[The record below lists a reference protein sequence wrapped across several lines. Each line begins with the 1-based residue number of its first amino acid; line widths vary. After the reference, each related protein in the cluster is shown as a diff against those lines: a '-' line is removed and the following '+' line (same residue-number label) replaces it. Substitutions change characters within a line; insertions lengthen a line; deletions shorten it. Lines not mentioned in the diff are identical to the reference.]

1 MDTKKVTI
9 GVFVATTLVFGVL
22 AFKTPTVVTVP
33 EVTQLGSSAPVVNVP
48 APVVNVEA
56 AKVTVPAPI
65 VNVTVPK
72 QDVKLGSVASPD
84 IQSPYFSFGGVREWG
99 IRTDSLT
106 QATTTVCALRA
117 PASTSTL
124 NFASIQ
130 FKVSSTTASLVTMV
144 RAPTAYAT
152 TTAAGA
158 TSLGTVS
165 LTANGQGMLVAS
177 STQLYQ
183 FTPNSWLVVGMQDTT
198 AEATAGTFSPTG
210 TCQAAWYEN

>member
-56 AKVTVPAPI
+56 AKVNVPAPI

-84 IQSPYFSFGGVREWG
+84 IQSPYFSVGGVRIWANG
-99 IRTDSLT
+99 SDSLVQST
-106 QATTTVCALRA
+106 TTPWAYQFQATTTVL
-117 PASTSTL
+117 
-124 NFASIQ
+124 FAGC
-130 FKVSSTTASLVTMV
+130 KLDVSSTTAVTA
-144 RAPTAYAT
+144 RLSKATTAFAT
-152 TTAAGA
+152 TTA
-158 TSLGTVS
+158 LGQLAVAANGKGTLIAS
-165 LTANGQGMLVAS
+165 TTLTAGYTSTIFEPRSWIVFSMQGG
-177 STQLYQ
+177 T
-183 FTPNSWLVVGMQDTT
+183 
-198 AEATAGTFSPTG
+198 GTFSPTG
-210 TCQAAWYEN
+210 SCNVLGVQN

>member
-1 MDTKKVTI
+1 MDTKKIAI

-22 AFKTPTVVTVP
+22 AFK
-33 EVTQLGSSAPVVNVP
+33 APVVIQTEKLGSQAPVVVP
-48 APVVNVEA
+48 APVVQVEA
-56 AKVTVPAPI
+56 AQPVVVPAPI
-65 VNVTVPK
+65 VNVNVPK
-72 QDVKLGSVASPD
+72 QETRLGSVSSPD

-99 IRTDSLT
+99 ARKDSLT
-106 QATTTVCALRA
+106 QATTTVCALQA
-117 PASTSTL
+117 PAATSTL

-183 FTPNSWLVVGMQDTT
+183 FPPNSYLVVGMQDTT

-210 TCQAAWYEN
+210 TCQATWYEN